1 MQLKRNVVL
10 MIADDQRFDTIHAL
24 GNPEIITPNLD
35 ALVHAGTSFTEAFI
49 PGGSSGAVCM
59 PSRAMLHTGRYV
71 TSWDDD
77 GETIPA
83 EQALLG
89 EELQHGGYTT
99 IGVGKWHNGRE
110 SFARSFCAG
119 QNIFFGGMWDHW
131 NVPVNDYDPTG
142 QYAHLHRFTQDPF
155 SSKRTYEMPA
165 DRINLGTHSTDLFAD
180 SLIAEIKA
188 HKDSAQPFFLYG
200 AFMAPHD
207 PRTMPDRYR
216 AMYDADQLTVP
227 DNYLP
232 QHPFEF
238 DMRAQR
244 DEALE
249 AYPRQ
254 IKAIQEHLA
263 DYYAMITHIDD
274 RVGDV
279 VQALADTGQLAN
291 TLIVYVADHGISLG
305 QHGLMGKQNLYDNS
319 IRIPMIMSG
328 PDIPQDQQVSGKVL
342 LLDMMPTILD
352 YVGLPI
358 PEGIFGHS
366 LIPQLH
372 GQATGRAELYLQFTD
387 KLRGLV
393 TPDYKLIEYRTV
405 QGSHTQLFDRHQD
418 PQEEAD
424 LSFTQAAQPII
435 KQLRLRLHELA
446 IAQGDTDFYQGK
458 LFWARPER

>member
-1 MQLKRNVVL
+1 MKHNVIL

-24 GNPEIITPNLD
+24 GNPQIITPNFD
-35 ALVHAGTSFTEAFI
+35 RLVARGTSFTEAFI

-77 GETIPA
+77 GDTIPDD
-83 EQALLG
+83 QALLG
-89 EELQHGGYTT
+89 EELARGGYAT
-99 IGVGKWHNGRE
+99 IGVGKWHNGTR
-110 SFARSFCAG
+110 SFARSFTDG
-119 QNIFFGGMWDHW
+119 GNIYFGGMWDHW
-131 NVPVNDYDPTG
+131 NVPVNDFDPTG
-142 QYAHLHRFTQDPF
+142 RYDHIRRFTQDAF
-155 SSKRTYEMPA
+155 SSKRITELPA

-180 SLIAEIKA
+180 TMIEKIQAYA
-188 HKDSAQPFFLYG
+188 DSDQPFFMYG

-207 PRTMPDRYR
+207 PRVMPDKYS
-216 AMYDADQLTVP
+216 AMYDSATIDIP

-244 DEALE
+244 DESLE
-249 AYPRQ
+249 AYPRPIAAVRQ
-254 IKAIQEHLA
+254 HIA

-274 RVGDV
+274 RVGDIV
-279 VQALADTGQLAN
+279 AALEATGQLDN

-319 IRIPMIMSG
+319 IRIPMILAG
-328 PDIPQDQQVSGKVL
+328 PEIPADQRVAGKAL

-352 YVGLPI
+352 YAGLPV
-358 PEGIFGHS
+358 PDGVFGRS
-366 LIPQLH
+366 LLPQIQ
-372 GQATGRAELYLQFTD
+372 GQAGGRDEVYLQFTD

-405 QGSHTQLFDRHQD
+405 QGSHTQLFDRHTD
-418 PQEEAD
+418 PNEEVD
-424 LSFTQAAQPII
+424 LSHTAAAQPII
-435 KQLRLRLHELA
+435 AHLRQRLRALA
-446 IAQGDTDFYQGK
+446 AAQGDLDFYQGQK
-458 LFWARPER
+458 FWAREER